1 MIKKLQSGFIF
12 LLLSTAL
19 FSQDQVFNTDV
30 IVQGSMQIGESA
42 QNGYSFGFNTF
53 VMSEDNLR
61 MLFNDTSG
69 SGSSPSNDWRFTF
82 NDSGNGGDNY
92 FSIDDATGGK
102 APFRIDAGA
111 PNDAFRIADNGNIGI
126 GTNDPG
132 SIELSILDDN
142 TAAIRLGQYGGYGT
156 QAWDIAGNEAN
167 FFIRDVTNGG
177 ILSFRMEPNTP
188 ENTLTLRSSGTV
200 GIGTWRP
207 NSNASLHMNA
217 TDRGLLINRMT
228 TDQRTT
234 FGSSLDN
241 EENGMMVY
249 DNEENKLY
257 LWNGTE
263 WVTDTDSQDLELTDN
278 TLSLSNDNT
287 TVDLAKYL
295 DNTDAQDLELSG
307 NTLSLSNDATSVD
320 LSKYLD
326 NTDNQTVDVFQL
338 NGNDLELSLERDGV
352 TTQTVDLSGYLDNT
366 DAQDLE
372 LSGNSLS
379 LTNDATSVDLS
390 KYLDNTDA
398 QELSFSNNI
407 LSISNGGNTV
417 DLSGYLD
424 NTDAQDLELSGNTL
438 SLTNDGTT
446 VDLSGYLDNTDNQEL
461 SLATNTLSISG
472 GTGTIDLSAYLDNT
486 DAQELSF
493 SSNVLSIANGTNTI
507 DLSGYLDNTDSQTL
521 VLNDTDLS
529 ISGGN
534 SIDLS
539 VLQDGTGSDN
549 QTLSLN
555 SNILS
560 ITNGNTIDLS
570 TYSNTDG
577 QNLTA
582 ASLNGSNLTIEIEN
596 GDAVTVDLAPIVSSL
611 ETELTSAQQE
621 IEDLTTENQTQQTII
636 EDLIARIEALEE
648 GIQNPNNTPV
658 LYQNIPNP
666 FNGTSTIKYY
676 LPEGISNA
684 SIVFSNVLGQVS
696 STVTLQETGNGEL
709 NINSGGLAKGIYFYT
724 LYVGSRKMQ
733 SKKMVIK

>member
-1 MIKKLQSGFIF
+1 MIRKLQLGFTF

-30 IVQGSMQIGESA
+30 IVQGSMQIGGDA
-42 QNGYSFGFNTF
+42 QNNYSFGSDTF
-53 VMSEDNLR
+53 VMSENNLR
-61 MLFNDTSG
+61 MLFEDTSASASFPG
-69 SGSSPSNDWRFTF
+69 NDWRFTF
-82 NDSGNGGDNY
+82 NDNSNGGDNY
-92 FSIDDATGGK
+92 FSIDDVTGGK
-102 APFRIDAGA
+102 KPFRIDAGA
-111 PNDAFRIADNGNIGI
+111 PNNAFRIADNGNIGI
-126 GTNDPG
+126 GTNSPG
-132 SIELSILDDN
+132 DIELNILDND
-142 TAAIRLGQYGGYGT
+142 TPTLRLGQNGGFGT
-156 QAWDIAGNEAN
+156 QVWDVAGNEAN
-167 FFIRDVTNGG
+167 FFIRDVTNGSK
-177 ILSFRMEPNTP
+177 LPFRIQPKTP
-188 ENTLTLRSSGTV
+188 QNTLTLRSSGTV
-200 GIGTWRP
+200 GIGTWGP
-207 NSNASLHMNA
+207 NSNASLHMSA
-217 TDRGLLINRMT
+217 TNKGLLINRMT
-228 TDQRTT
+228 TTQRTD
-234 FGSSLDN
+234 FAASLDAG
-241 EENGMMVY
+241 ENGMMVY

-307 NTLSLSNDATSVD
+307 NTLSLTNDATSVD

-352 TTQTVDLSGYLDNT
+352 ATQTVDLSGYLDNT

-407 LSISNGGNTV
+407 LRIANGVT
-417 DLSGYLD
+417 
-424 NTDAQDLELSGNTL
+424 
-438 SLTNDGTT
+438 
-446 VDLSGYLDNTDNQEL
+446 
-461 SLATNTLSISG
+461 
-472 GTGTIDLSAYLDNT
+472 TIDLSGYLDNT

-493 SSNVLSIANGTNTI
+493 SNNVLSIANGTNTI

-539 VLQDGTGSDN
+539 VLRDGTGTDN

-555 SNILS
+555 SDVLS
-560 ITNGNTIDLS
+560 ISNGNTIDLS
-570 TYSNTDG
+570 TYSNTDR

-582 ASLNGSNLTIEIEN
+582 ASLRGSNLTIEIEN
-596 GDAVTVDLAPIVSSL
+596 GASVTVDLSPVVTSL
-611 ETELTSAQQE
+611 ETELDNAQQE
-621 IEDLTTENQTQQTII
+621 IADLAAENQTQQTVI
-636 EDLIARIEALEE
+636 EDLIARIEALE
-648 GIQNPNNTPV
+648 QNTGGGQDPTSKGNTPV

-676 LPEGISNA
+676 LPKGITNA
-684 SIVFSNVLGQVS
+684 SIVFSNAVGQVF
-696 STVTLQETGNGEL
+696 STVALQETGNGEL
-709 NINSGGLAKGIYFYT
+709 NINSDGLAKGTYFYT
-724 LYVGSRKMQ
+724 LYVGGRKIT